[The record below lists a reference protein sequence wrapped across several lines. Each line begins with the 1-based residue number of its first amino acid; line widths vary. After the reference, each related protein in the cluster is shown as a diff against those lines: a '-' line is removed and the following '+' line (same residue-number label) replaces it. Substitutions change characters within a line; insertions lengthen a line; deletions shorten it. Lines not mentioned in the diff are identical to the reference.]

1 MTRRGPGSDGVYR
14 VGYLVSHPI
23 QYQAPMLRYLATRP
37 ELELTVL
44 FLSDMSVRA
53 YPDRGFGVTV
63 SWDVPLREGYT
74 HVFLPCVGR
83 RDRVSLLQPLVIG
96 IRRALRAARFDALWI
111 HGYAHHAMLRAI
123 AVANSLGLPVL
134 LRGESTLLDRPS
146 GRLRGTLK
154 RSLLPRLFRRIHGF
168 LAIGSRNREF
178 YRAYGVPDEHIF
190 PMPYA
195 VDNQF
200 FQSRAAEARR
210 VRDSFRADLGLTA
223 GRPVILYAAK
233 LQRRKR
239 PADLLEAYRRLSPNG
254 SAEPRPYLFCIGDG
268 EERSRLETAAQR
280 LGWSSIRFLGFQ
292 NQTELPRFY
301 DLADVFVLPSEYE
314 PWGLVVNE
322 VMNAGRPVIVS
333 ERVGAAADLVEDG
346 KNGFIVP
353 TGDVTVLAA
362 RLRTLTEDPGLALRM
377 GQESARRISTWNFE
391 SDARGL
397 LACLDAVVPR
407 RGGRAPG
414 AMGVAAGS
422 DPRVTE

>member
-1 MTRRGPGSDGVYR
+1 
-14 VGYLVSHPI
+14 
-23 QYQAPMLRYLATRP
+23 
-37 ELELTVL
+37 
-44 FLSDMSVRA
+44 
-53 YPDRGFGVTV
+53 
-63 SWDVPLREGYT
+63 
-74 HVFLPCVGR
+74 
-83 RDRVSLLQPLVIG
+83 
-96 IRRALRAARFDALWI
+96 
-111 HGYAHHAMLRAI
+111 
-123 AVANSLGLPVL
+123 
-134 LRGESTLLDRPS
+134 LDRPR
-146 GRLRGTLK
+146 GRLHSTLK

-178 YRAYGVPDEHIF
+178 YRAYGVPDERIF

-200 FQSRAAEARR
+200 FRSRVAEARR
-210 VRDSFRADLGLTA
+210 VRDSLRAELGLTA

-239 PADLLEAYRRLSPNG
+239 PADLLEAYRSLSPNG
-254 SAEPRPYLFCIGDG
+254 SAEPRPYLLYIGDG
-268 EERSRLETAAQR
+268 EERSRLATAAQG

-314 PWGLVVNE
+314 PWGLAVNE

-353 TGDVTVLAA
+353 TGDVTALAT
-362 RLRTLTEDPGLALRM
+362 RLRTLTEDPDLALRM

-391 SDARGL
+391 SDAHGL
-397 LACLDAVVPR
+397 LACLDAVVR
-407 RGGRAPG
+407 GRGGRAPG

-422 DPRVTE
+422 DPRVAE